1 MSQSLRKPTFNQFSL
16 GEEIEVFNKLQT
28 KRRVEVELETKTT
41 ADVAGQ
47 GSAPPQGLFPKLF
60 NNSGEQNVFLSA
72 YSRHASESLMSLD

>member
-16 GEEIEVFNKLQT
+16 GEEIEVFNKLQS
-28 KRRVEVELETKTT
+28 KRRVEADLEMKTT
-41 ADVAGQ
+41 VNAVGQ

-72 YSRHASESLMSLD
+72 YSRHASESLMSVD